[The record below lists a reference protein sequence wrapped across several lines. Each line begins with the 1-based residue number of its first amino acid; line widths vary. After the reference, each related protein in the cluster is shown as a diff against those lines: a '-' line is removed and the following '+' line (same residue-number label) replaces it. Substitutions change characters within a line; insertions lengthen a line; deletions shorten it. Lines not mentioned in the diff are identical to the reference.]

1 MPPVVSSL
9 PRIFRRGRRSRWS
22 PYPIPEEASLKTEP
36 KQRLDPRAKLLWRVT
51 GTLQAVP
58 VVVGGV
64 FGSYVLYASAEVAL
78 YLAVLPVLGALALA
92 VLLVG
97 LLPTLLWRRWRY
109 EIRPLEIDLQ
119 RGLVQ
124 VPRTLVPMARVQHVD
139 TRRGPLQRRLGL
151 ATVVFYTA
159 AGPNEI
165 PQLAQKTAA
174 EVRDRIA
181 ELTRTADELSHVPRG
196 GRAAG
201 PRGRQAARRAGR
213 GRRAAAAAPAR
224 PGAGGAL

>member
-1 MPPVVSSL
+1 M
-9 PRIFRRGRRSRWS
+9 
-22 PYPIPEEASLKTEP
+22 
-36 KQRLDPRAKLLWRVT
+36 
-51 GTLQAVP
+51 
-58 VVVGGV
+58 
-64 FGSYVLYASAEVAL
+64 
-78 YLAVLPVLGALALA
+78 A

-124 VPRTLVPMARVQHVD
+124 VTRTLVPMARVQHVD

-165 PQLAQKTAA
+165 PQLARKTAA

-181 ELTRTADELSHVPRG
+181 ELTQTADEL
-196 GRAAG
+196 
-201 PRGRQAARRAGR
+201 
-213 GRRAAAAAPAR
+213 
-224 PGAGGAL
+224 

>member
-1 MPPVVSSL
+1 M
-9 PRIFRRGRRSRWS
+9 
-22 PYPIPEEASLKTEP
+22 KTEP

-58 VVVGGV
+58 VLVGGV

-78 YLAVLPVLGALALA
+78 HLAVLPVLGALALA

-124 VPRTLVPMARVQHVD
+124 VTRTLVPMARVQHVD

-151 ATVVFYTA
+151 STVVFYTA

-165 PQLAQKTAA
+165 PQLATATAA

-181 ELTRTADELSHVPRG
+181 ELTREADEL
-196 GRAAG
+196 
-201 PRGRQAARRAGR
+201 
-213 GRRAAAAAPAR
+213 
-224 PGAGGAL
+224 

>member
-1 MPPVVSSL
+1 
-9 PRIFRRGRRSRWS
+9 
-22 PYPIPEEASLKTEP
+22 LKTEP

-58 VVVGGV
+58 VLLGGV
-64 FGSYVLYASAEVAL
+64 FGSYVLYASAEVAP

-92 VLLVG
+92 VLLVVV
-97 LLPTLLWRRWRY
+97 LPTLLWWRWRY
-109 EIRPLEIDLQ
+109 EIRPLEVDLQ
-119 RGLVQ
+119 RGLVR
-124 VPRTLVPMARVQHVD
+124 VTRTLVPMARVQHVD

-181 ELTRTADELSHVPRG
+181 ELTQTADEL
-196 GRAAG
+196 
-201 PRGRQAARRAGR
+201 
-213 GRRAAAAAPAR
+213 
-224 PGAGGAL
+224 